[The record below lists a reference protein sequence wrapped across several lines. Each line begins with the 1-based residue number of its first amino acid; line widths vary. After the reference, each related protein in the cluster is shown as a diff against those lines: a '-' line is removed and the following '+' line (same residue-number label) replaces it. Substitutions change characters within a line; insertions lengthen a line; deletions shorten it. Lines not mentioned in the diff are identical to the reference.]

1 MFSLNNLMI
10 TRNRRSTGT
19 GWTEIF
25 RHLEK
30 KTYSRGKTLVQ
41 SHFQGRGMIQHVRV
55 KKQKENKNR
64 AGNEDDRKVKEG
76 EAQRADQ
83 IMCSM
88 KLEVKCKQRHTT
100 QRGSRFQCMSV
111 CLSLVSC
118 LVNGYR
124 ERHKAAIKDMSF
136 KRLPLLR
143 K

>member
-55 KKQKENKNR
+55 KKTKRKQK
-64 AGNEDDRKVKEG
+64 
-76 EAQRADQ
+76 Q
-83 IMCSM
+83 S
-88 KLEVKCKQRHTT
+88 
-100 QRGSRFQCMSV
+100 
-111 CLSLVSC
+111 
-118 LVNGYR
+118 R
-124 ERHKAAIKDMSF
+124 ERG
-136 KRLPLLR
+136 RP
-143 K
+143 